1 MNTPLRILVMGLPGS
16 GKTTFV
22 ENLKKLTT
30 NFDHYNADTV
40 RHKYDDWDFTPAGR
54 ERQAKRMRHLCDQ
67 SNLKERHAITEFI
80 CPLVEYRSEIVKP
93 DILIWMNTIDESIHK
108 STNDLFE
115 TPRHDDFLH
124 PMSVFF
130 VENFNYTSVLNYL
143 YYVLEGH

>member
-30 NFDHYNADTV
+30 NFDYYNAHTV
-40 RHKYDDWDFTPAGR
+40 RHNDDNLDFTLKGR
-54 ERQAKRMRHLCDQ
+54 EQQARRMRHLCDQ
-67 SNLKERHAITEFI
+67 SNIKERHAITDFV
-80 CPLVEYRSEIVKP
+80 CPLVEFRSEIVQP
-93 DILIWMNTIDESIHK
+93 DVLIWMNTIDESRHK
-108 STNDLFE
+108 NTNDLFE

-130 VENFNYTSVLNYL
+130 VENYNYNSVLNYL
-143 YYVLEGH
+143 YYILEER